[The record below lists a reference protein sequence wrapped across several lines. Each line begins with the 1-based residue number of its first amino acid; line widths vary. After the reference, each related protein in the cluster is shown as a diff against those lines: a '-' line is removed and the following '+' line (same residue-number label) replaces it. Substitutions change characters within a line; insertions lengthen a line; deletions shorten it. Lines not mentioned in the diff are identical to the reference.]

1 MVCKSSRKM
10 LDVNDITKMY
20 KKEKIKMY
28 KIVHNCYSSF
38 RRDSNGRQLKSTT
51 NNNKSYGSKT

>member
-1 MVCKSSRKM
+1 MRVSD
-10 LDVNDITKMY
+10 DVNDIIKMY